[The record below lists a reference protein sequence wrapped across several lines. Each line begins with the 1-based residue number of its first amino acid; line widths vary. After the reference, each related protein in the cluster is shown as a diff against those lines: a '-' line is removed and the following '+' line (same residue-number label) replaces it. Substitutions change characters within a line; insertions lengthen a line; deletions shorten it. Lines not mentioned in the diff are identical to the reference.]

1 VLPQSNAGLATPVQQ
16 SSDVLFVMI
25 TLGGVALLLLLSAI
39 VVLLFLL
46 LKRARQPY
54 SMLDRV
60 NGGQELTTM
69 KPPSSLA
76 GSEESSSKPTGEP
89 LAAQLVE
96 VAAQT
101 RHIEVAAQ
109 TRHIGNHGSLPLAI
123 GIPSLAAARKW
134 ESLPES

>member
-1 VLPQSNAGLATPVQQ
+1 M
-16 SSDVLFVMI
+16 LFVMI

-46 LKRARQPY
+46 LKRARRPY
-54 SMLDRV
+54 STL
-60 NGGQELTTM
+60 NGGQELTTT

-76 GSEESSSKPTGEP
+76 GSEESSSTPTGEP

-96 VAAQT
+96 LAAQT
-101 RHIEVAAQ
+101 RQ
-109 TRHIGNHGSLPLAI
+109 IGNHGSLRLAI
-123 GIPSLAAARKW
+123 GIPSLAPARKW

>member
-1 VLPQSNAGLATPVQQ
+1 MPPAHAGLVTPVQQ

-46 LKRARQPY
+46 LKRARQPN

-69 KPPSSLA
+69 KPPSSVA
-76 GSEESSSKPTGEP
+76 GSQESSSKPTGEP

-96 VAAQT
+96 LAAQT
-101 RHIEVAAQ
+101 RQ
-109 TRHIGNHGSLPLAI
+109 LGNHGSLRLAI

>member
-1 VLPQSNAGLATPVQQ
+1 MPQSHAGLVTPVQQ
-16 SSDVLFVMI
+16 SNDVLFVMI

-46 LKRARQPY
+46 LKRVRQPY
-54 SMLDRV
+54 SMLERGS
-60 NGGQELTTM
+60 GGQELTTM

-76 GSEESSSKPTGEP
+76 GSEESSSMPTGEP
-89 LAAQLVE
+89 LAAQLVGL
-96 VAAQT
+96 AAQT
-101 RHIEVAAQ
+101 RQ
-109 TRHIGNHGSLPLAI
+109 LGNHGSLPLAI

>member
-1 VLPQSNAGLATPVQQ
+1 M
-16 SSDVLFVMI
+16 LFVMI

-54 SMLDRV
+54 SRLDRV

-101 RHIEVAAQ
+101 RHI
-109 TRHIGNHGSLPLAI
+109 GNHGSLPLAI
-123 GIPSLAAARKW
+123 GIPSLAAARRW

>member
-1 VLPQSNAGLATPVQQ
+1 MPQSHAGLVTPVQQ
-16 SSDVLFVMI
+16 SNDVLFVMI

-46 LKRARQPY
+46 LKRVRQPY
-54 SMLDRV
+54 SMLDRGS
-60 NGGQELTTM
+60 GGQELTTM

-101 RHIEVAAQ
+101 RQ
-109 TRHIGNHGSLPLAI
+109 LGNHGSLPLAI

-134 ESLPES
+134 ETLA